1 MPSFALS
8 EPHTWI
14 SRLLMAYKSL
24 PSLHQGEISLT
35 SFHMYSGICLN
46 VSREIPPCA
55 GYVLVTAS
63 VDVKKSW
70 FPFM

>member
-24 PSLHQGEISLT
+24 PSLHQGEIFLT
-35 SFHMYSGICLN
+35 PFHMYSGICLN
-46 VSREIPPCA
+46 VS
-55 GYVLVTAS
+55 
-63 VDVKKSW
+63 
-70 FPFM
+70 